1 MEKLPKHLQKYIV
14 EQDYDRYT
22 PVHQATW
29 RYIMRQL
36 KAYLGV
42 HAHKSYL
49 DGLEKTG
56 ISTEEIPRISEI
68 SKKLSTFGWRAL
80 PVSGFI
86 PPAAFMELQALG
98 VLPIACDMRSVDHL
112 EYTPA
117 PDIVHEAA
125 GHAPILSDP
134 QFSQYLRDYAQVAK
148 KAIISSEDLA
158 LYEAIR
164 DLSDI
169 KENPASTKEDIQKA
183 QTALDQASDAIT
195 HLSEASELSRM
206 NWWTA
211 EYGLVGDL
219 KNPKIFGAGLLSS
232 VGESKW
238 CLSDKVKKI
247 PLSVDCIQQNYDI
260 TEPQPQLFVTPDF
273 PTLSRVLHDF
283 ATTMSYQ
290 VGGLK
295 GLEKAKLAKTVN
307 TVELNSGLQISGI
320 LKEFSVH
327 ENAVS
332 YLQFSGPSQ
341 LAVNDEELPGHGRD
355 HHAQGFGTA
364 LGALT
369 VNPTLNLA
377 NYHDEDWTKAGCKMN
392 EPCHLQFTSGVE
404 IKGVLIGLLQVN
416 GKNLIATFRQC
427 TVSLKGKVLFQPEWG
442 TYDMALGDQV
452 TSVFGGPAD
461 RIRYGETEDFAAK
474 RVPSPSYSGKER
486 SQFLRYYRLREL
498 REGNLQNEDLM
509 RLLGPMLN
517 AHEAEFPKDWL
528 WFLEAYE
535 LMLARAQEAAS
546 LPKLHDRLIA
556 LMKENPEF
564 AGHIRDGLILC
575 EDSRS
580 M

>member
-29 RYIMRQL
+29 RYILRQL
-36 KAYLGV
+36 KAYLGI

-183 QTALDQASDAIT
+183 QTALDQASQNIT

-238 CLSDKVKKI
+238 CLSDKVTKI

-260 TEPQPQLFVTPDF
+260 TEPQPQLYVTPDF
-273 PTLSRVLHDF
+273 PTLSRVLHEF
-283 ATTMSYQ
+283 AATMSYQ
-290 VGGLK
+290 IGGIK

-307 TVELNSGLQISGI
+307 TVQLNSGLQISGI
-320 LKEFSVH
+320 LKEYSVH
-327 ENAVS
+327 QNEVS
-332 YLQFSGPSQ
+332 YLQFAGPSQ
-341 LAVNDEELPGHGRD
+341 LSVSDEELPGHGC
-355 HHAQGFGTA
+355 HYHAQGFGTA
-364 LGALT
+364 LGALRI
-369 VNPTLNLA
+369 NPGLSLSD
-377 NYHDEDWTKAGCKMN
+377 YHDEDWTKAGCKMN

-404 IKGVLIGLLQVN
+404 VKGVLIGLLQVN
-416 GKNLIATFRQC
+416 GKNLVASFSNC
-427 TVSLKGKVLFQPEWG
+427 TVTLGDQVLFKPEWG
-442 TYDMALGDQV
+442 TYDMALGNAIP
-452 TSVFGGPAD
+452 SVFGGPAD
-461 RIRYGETEDFAAK
+461 RIRFGETEDFVAK
-474 RVPSPSYSGKER
+474 RVPSPNYSVKER
-486 SQFLRYYRLREL
+486 TQFLRYDRLREL
-498 REGNLQNEDLM
+498 REGGLKNEDLM
-509 RLLGPMLN
+509 RLLGPMMN
-517 AHEAEFPKDWL
+517 AHEADFPKDWL

-535 LMLARAQEAAS
+535 LMLLRAPEAAS
-546 LPKLHDRLIA
+546 LPKMHDRLIT
-556 LMKENPEF
+556 LMKENPEI

-575 EDSRS
+575 EDSR
-580 M
+580 